1 MNKEEHK
8 TSDVEEILNIKDLV
22 VDYETEDGII
32 HAVNGVSLTLGKERT
47 LGLVGETGAGKTT
60 TALSVLNLIPNP
72 PGVIKNGEILLNGKD
87 VLKMTEKELEAMRGS
102 DVAMIFQDPMTALNA
117 VDTVGQQIAETI
129 LLHNEGISKKE
140 AMKRAGE
147 MLEVVGIPASRASE
161 YPHQFSG
168 GMKQRVVI
176 AIALVC
182 SPQVLIADEP
192 TTALDVTIQA
202 QVLDMMKNL
211 KEKYDTSLLMI
222 THDLGV
228 VAEVCDEVSVVYAG
242 TVVEHGTLRDVFK
255 NTRHPYTEGLF
266 NSLPDLEHRETKL
279 KPIKGMMPDPSNLP
293 AGCAFCDRCD
303 YAMPICQTVKP
314 EKIYRSPSHY
324 VRCHL
329 YTDGGIAEGRLE
341 RK

>member
-1 MNKEEHK
+1 MTENNYIIQIKNLA
-8 TSDVEEILNIKDLV
+8 VEYRTPDGVVKALNGLDL
-22 VDYETEDGII
+22 E
-32 HAVNGVSLTLGKERT
+32 LTRGKT

-60 TALSVLNLIPNP
+60 AGLAMLRLIPNP
-72 PGVIKNGEILLNGKD
+72 PGVITGGEILFDGENLLDKSEHEMESIRGKQI
-87 VLKMTEKELEAMRGS
+87 S
-102 DVAMIFQDPMTALNA
+102 MIFQDPMTALNP
-117 VDTVGQQIAETI
+117 VFTMESQIAESI
-129 LLHNEGISKKE
+129 QLHEDVTAEE
-140 AMKRAGE
+140 ALEKARD
-147 MLEVVGIPASRASE
+147 MLELVGIPRERGKE

-176 AIALVC
+176 AIALAC